1 MMSRILILGLMMF
14 LVFGLALCD
23 DDKTDNANLLKTA
36 GNINANANALVNGAN
51 ALGGINANEANGA
64 NSMGANA
71 SNRGG
76 ISNPGGPPA
85 LGGPA
90 DDDANLN
97 PLR

>member
-1 MMSRILILGLMMF
+1 MSRIFILGLMMF
-14 LVFGLALCD
+14 SVFGLALCD
-23 DDKTDNANLLKTA
+23 DNNTDNANLLKTA
-36 GNINANANALVNGAN
+36 GNINANANANSLVNGAN
-51 ALGGINANEANGA
+51 ALKGINAANIDAANGA

-76 ISNPGGPPA
+76 TSNPGGPI
-85 LGGPA
+85 